1 MRDEPSYELAY
12 KFRRILI
19 PISPMNPARLREL
32 LNVAVDF
39 GERYGAEIVF
49 LYVASSENDPVAE
62 QLQKTVEDYMGKK
75 GVKHT
80 FKVRKLGEGETVA
93 SEIVKELSEN
103 NYDMVILMSRGYYGA
118 SALLYNST
126 SIAVALAA
134 NTSVLILR

>member
-1 MRDEPSYELAY
+1 
-12 KFRRILI
+12 
-19 PISPMNPARLREL
+19 
-32 LNVAVDF
+32 
-39 GERYGAEIVF
+39 
-49 LYVASSENDPVAE
+49 
-62 QLQKTVEDYMGKK
+62 VEEYMGKK

-80 FKVRKLGEGETVA
+80 FKVRRLGEGETVA

-103 NYDMVILMSRGYYGA
+103 SYDMVVLLSRGYYGA

>member
-12 KFRRILI
+12 KFRRILV
-19 PISPMNPARLREL
+19 PISLMNPARLKEL
-32 LNVAVDF
+32 LNVAADF

-75 GVKHT
+75 GIKHT
-80 FKVRKLGEGETVA
+80 FKVRRLGEGETVA

>member
-1 MRDEPSYELAY
+1 
-12 KFRRILI
+12 
-19 PISPMNPARLREL
+19 MNPARLKEL

-62 QLQKTVEDYMGKK
+62 QLQKTVEDYVGKK
-75 GVKHT
+75 GIKHT
-80 FKVRKLGEGETVA
+80 FKVRRLGEGETVA

-103 NYDMVILMSRGYYGA
+103 NYDMVVLMSRGYYGA

>member
-1 MRDEPSYELAY
+1 MGDEPFYELAY
-12 KFRRILI
+12 KFRRILV
-19 PISPMNPARLREL
+19 PVSPMNPARLREL

-39 GERYGAEIVF
+39 GERYGADIVF
-49 LYVASSENDPVAE
+49 LYVASSENDPAVD
-62 QLQKTVEDYMGKK
+62 QLRKSVEEFASKK
-75 GVKHT
+75 GVKHS
-80 FKVRKLGEGETVA
+80 FKVRKMGEGETIA

-103 NYDMVILMSRGYYGA
+103 TYDMVILLSRGYYGA

>member
-1 MRDEPSYELAY
+1 MGDEPFYELAY
-12 KFRRILI
+12 KFRRILV
-19 PISPMNPARLREL
+19 PISPMSPARLREL

-39 GERYGAEIVF
+39 GERYGAEITF
-49 LYVASSENDPVAE
+49 LYVAATEGDASEE
-62 QLQKTVEDYMGKK
+62 LRKTVEDFVGRR
-75 GVKHT
+75 GVRYH
-80 FKVRKLGEGETVA
+80 FKTRKMGEGETVA

-103 NYDMVILMSRGYYGA
+103 TYDMVILLSRGYYGA

>member
-1 MRDEPSYELAY
+1 MVDEPSYELAY
-12 KFRRILI
+12 RFRRILV
-19 PISPMNPARLREL
+19 PVSPMNPSRLKEIL
-32 LNVAVDF
+32 SVAADF
-39 GERYGAEIVF
+39 GERYGAEIVYV
-49 LYVASSENDPVAE
+49 YVAAGDADVE
-62 QLQKTVEDYMGKK
+62 QLKRSIEEHMARK
-75 GVKHT
+75 GVRYS

-103 NYDMVILMSRGYYGA
+103 SYDMVILHSRGYYGS

>member
-12 KFRRILI
+12 KFRRILV
-19 PISPMNPARLREL
+19 PISLMNPARLKEL
-32 LNVAVDF
+32 LNVAADF

-75 GVKHT
+75 GIKHT
-80 FKVRKLGEGETVA
+80 FKVRRLGEGETVA

-103 NYDMVILMSRGYYGA
+103 NYDMVVLMSRGYYGA

>member
-49 LYVASSENDPVAE
+49 LYVASSENDPAAE
-62 QLQKTVEDYMGKK
+62 QLQKTVEDYVGRK

-103 NYDMVILMSRGYYGA
+103 DYDMVILMSRGYYGA

>member
-12 KFRRILI
+12 KFRRILV

-49 LYVASSENDPVAE
+49 LYVASSENDPAAE
-62 QLQKTVEDYMGKK
+62 QLQKTVEDYVGKK

>member
-1 MRDEPSYELAY
+1 MRDEPSFELAY
-12 KFRRILI
+12 KFRRILV

-49 LYVASSENDPVAE
+49 LYVASSENDPAAE
-62 QLQKTVEDYMGKK
+62 QLQKTVEDYVGRK

-80 FKVRKLGEGETVA
+80 FKVRRLGEGETVA